1 MFNVKFKVWA
11 KSSNLNLKGEVQVL
25 MQ

>member
-11 KSSNLNLKGEVQVL
+11 KSSSLNLKDEVQVL
-25 MQ
+25 M

>member
-25 MQ
+25 M